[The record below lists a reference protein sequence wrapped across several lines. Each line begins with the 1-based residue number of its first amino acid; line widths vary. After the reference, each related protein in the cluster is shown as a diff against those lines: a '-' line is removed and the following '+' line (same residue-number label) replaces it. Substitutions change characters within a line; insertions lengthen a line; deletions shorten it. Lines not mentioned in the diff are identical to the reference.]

1 MYKMDLAD
9 LKLEGSK
16 AYNEKDYSTA
26 VKLYSVVCCMTQLF
40 VPTLSVYPRNTLV
53 ASTILKLHT
62 KNSK

>member
-26 VKLYSVVCCMTQLF
+26 VKLYSVVCCMTLLYRSILG
-40 VPTLSVYPRNTLV
+40 TLWWLAPF
-53 ASTILKLHT
+53 
-62 KNSK
+62 